1 MRTLCLIGI
10 ATVTLALAASPAF
23 ALSLADAPKACVP
36 VDSFVFDEPAEGAAE
51 AYVTDADAANAITPV
66 AETDG
71 ADDDQLLYFISSVS
85 APDVDAV
92 LDGTHLSEGVARM
105 DNPVPEPSAGL
116 LLLGGLGVLA
126 GKSRRRRS

>member
-10 ATVTLALAASPAF
+10 ATVTLALAASPAS
-23 ALSLADAPKACVP
+23 ALSLADAPKGCVP

-51 AYVTDADAANAITPV
+51 AYVTDADAITPV